1 MGDYHHH
8 HHHQQETDRWSGG
21 LIRSYSEHAA
31 LVLQHYQNHRPR
43 AYSDNLKCTRSG
55 PDFRRRYDDEN
66 DEEARQ
72 EQDSRAFAKITTSAC
87 SIFDDEQQDN
97 NDSDGQRTWRMPS
110 NYESSFDESSYAQR
124 RKIGQ
129 DGAGD
134 SSALTTD
141 ISQLSLT
148 DECQPQKVVCFE
160 SANTLTSQETHSSVD
175 RRCIIFDNDDEHDDE
190 HLVFVEDD
198 DEDATFESEYQFEQH
213 PDNTRSPET
222 SERTVSATSLQT
234 FPGQQRVNG
243 APISR
248 FISYEDWAQEK
259 KRELQRRKDEE
270 KRLEKEK
277 RELEEQQQRE
287 KEKRDRER
295 FLEWYQRK
303 KREKERQRKAAE
315 KKIGIQRKLKDCQ
328 EQFRNQKNDLELK
341 QWWKKKEEQQK
352 ALEEK
357 EKLKRKKAKEEKEKK
372 IQESLKAYKEWR
384 EKAKNVP
391 KPATQGL
398 LPHQKAK
405 PAFTN
410 PTPWQRLVDNGSDDS
425 DNDTRSK
432 DVGLCLV
439 NQKTS

>member
-1 MGDYHHH
+1 MIIDV
-8 HHHQQETDRWSGG
+8 
-21 LIRSYSEHAA
+21 RS
-31 LVLQHYQNHRPR
+31 
-43 AYSDNLKCTRSG
+43 
-55 PDFRRRYDDEN
+55 
-66 DEEARQ
+66 
-72 EQDSRAFAKITTSAC
+72 
-87 SIFDDEQQDN
+87 
-97 NDSDGQRTWRMPS
+97 
-110 NYESSFDESSYAQR
+110 
-124 RKIGQ
+124 
-129 DGAGD
+129 
-134 SSALTTD
+134 
-141 ISQLSLT
+141 
-148 DECQPQKVVCFE
+148 
-160 SANTLTSQETHSSVD
+160 
-175 RRCIIFDNDDEHDDE
+175 
-190 HLVFVEDD
+190 
-198 DEDATFESEYQFEQH
+198 
-213 PDNTRSPET
+213 NTRSPET